1 MSIVSNLSGDSMG
14 LREAVGSTAP
24 SRERIRESAQEFE
37 ALLMAQLL
45 RQVREAAEEHSG
57 ETMAT
62 VMEMAEQRLAE
73 VMAAQ
78 GGLGLAGLVLR
89 QLERQ

>member
-1 MSIVSNLSGDSMG
+1 MNIPLSLSCDSMG
-14 LREAVGSTAP
+14 LREPAGSSKP
-24 SRERIRESAQEFE
+24 SRERLRESAQQFE
-37 ALLMAQLL
+37 ALLIAQLL
-45 RQVREAAEEHSG
+45 RQAREAAGEHSDQ
-57 ETMAT
+57 TMAT

-89 QLERQ
+89 QLEPQ